1 MEIQILKKEYKDA
14 IRKDV
19 FLKAEIAAV
28 NKVSTW
34 TVDRWR
40 TDNHPLLTTATNLSI
55 IKTRLKISDNVSL
68 TEPVKSNTKRKVK
81 AHVSEV

>member
-19 FLKAEIAAV
+19 FLKAKIAAV
-28 NKVSTW
+28 NEVSTW

-40 TDNHPLLTTATNLSI
+40 TENDRLLTTATNLGI
-55 IKTRLKISDNVSL
+55 IRRHLKIPMKECL
-68 TEPVKSNTKRKVK
+68 TEAVEVNVENSE
-81 AHVSEV
+81 ADHVSVG